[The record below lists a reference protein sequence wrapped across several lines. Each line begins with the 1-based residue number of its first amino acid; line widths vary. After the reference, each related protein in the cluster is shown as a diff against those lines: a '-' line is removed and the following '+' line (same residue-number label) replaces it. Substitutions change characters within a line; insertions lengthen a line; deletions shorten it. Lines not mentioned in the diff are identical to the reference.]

1 MSRDTQKVLL
11 VQICDPVIYI
21 VLGLLPECMK
31 GFLIHPFSE
40 KPGNPTIEFNQK

>member
-21 VLGLLPECMK
+21 VLGLLRECMT
-31 GFLIHPFSE
+31 GFLIQPFSE
-40 KPGNPTIEFNQK
+40 KPRNPTIEFNQK